1 VTRFALTVAIIG
13 AAALAA
19 EIFSPRHAYS
29 QSPGTVTET
38 SKPAQKKVITF
49 HPNGVAVQVSVV
61 PGAIVCQ
68 DLASV
73 HLVWKLYVDHWTD
86 AMQDQLTN
94 GGSRVLRGPPS
105 PKPNPKV
112 YGCSLLTADTPVEF
126 EQTVPGIVRVI
137 AKLADGRFIRGVTQ
151 ENMVRAI
158 SAKETDPGQQQGP
171 VGRKAQAP
179 TSKEGAVEGTAH
191 EDQSDIT
198 PDAGG
203 GPFVPGQNGV
213 SFPQCIYCLNSQYS
227 EEARA
232 VGVAGTVSL
241 RIVVETDGHAAD
253 IQVVKGPGHGLDE
266 LAVRVV
272 QAWRFRPAMG
282 PTGKPVPTTVPVEIT
297 FRLK

>member
-1 VTRFALTVAIIG
+1 
-13 AAALAA
+13 LAA
-19 EIFSPRHAYS
+19 EIFSPRPAYS

-38 SKPAQKKVITF
+38 SKPAEKKVIPF

-94 GGSRVLRGPPS
+94 GGSRVLRGPSS
-105 PKPNPKV
+105 PKPDPKV
-112 YGCSLLTADTPVEF
+112 YGCSLLAAETPVEF
-126 EQTVPGIVRVI
+126 EHTLPGIVRVI
-137 AKLADGRFIRGVTQ
+137 SKLADGRFIRGVTQ

-158 SAKETDPGQQQGP
+158 SEKETDPGQQQGP
-171 VGRKAQAP
+171 VGRKAHAP
-179 TSKEGAVEGTAH
+179 TSKEGGVEGPAH
-191 EDQSDIT
+191 ERQTDIT
-198 PDAGG
+198 PDAGD

-213 SFPQCIYCLNSQYS
+213 SFPQCLYCQNPQYS

-232 VGVAGTVSL
+232 AGVVGTVSL
-241 RIVVETDGHAAD
+241 RIIVKTDGRAAD
-253 IQVVKGPGHGLDE
+253 VQVVKGLGHGLDE
-266 LAVRVV
+266 LAVRAV
-272 QAWRFRPAMG
+272 QAWRFKPAMG
-282 PTGKPVPTTVPVEIT
+282 PTGKPVPTTVPVEIN